1 MIILFV
7 RFQIPVL
14 SKENS
19 GLGKEKLQFKWWKTA
34 VWMGKNGIRRRGVFP
49 CAVPCQ
55 GKNETFLPR
64 HDRPGGGYSKEKL
77 RSPIITPSEKR

>member
-1 MIILFV
+1 MMILFV

-14 SKENS
+14 SKENFS
-19 GLGKEKLQFKWWKTA
+19 FVKEKLQFKWWKTA
-34 VWMGKNGIRRRGVFP
+34 VWMGKNGIKRRGTFP

-55 GKNETFLPR
+55 GKKTFLLR